1 MSRTWGNNQ
10 FLWKNV
16 HEKEIMVSDSE
27 YCVTWV
33 SCNLLCL
40 VVKTTHVAI
49 NLHGMRSKNPPNK
62 ENVSKSDVS
71 KRKKKW
77 ILSLRLVF
85 LNIPFFPP
93 RQKREETKG
102 VKRHSYSPLTASIFL
117 STSYPK
123 PDFAARSPMFCVFS
137 WFSL

>member
-1 MSRTWGNNQ
+1 MFQ
-10 FLWKNV
+10 K
-16 HEKEIMVSDSE
+16 EKKMDFVVEVSFFK
-27 YCVTWV
+27 Y
-33 SCNLLCL
+33 
-40 VVKTTHVAI
+40 
-49 NLHGMRSKNPPNK
+49 
-62 ENVSKSDVS
+62 
-71 KRKKKW
+71 
-77 ILSLRLVF
+77 
-85 LNIPFFPP
+85 PFFPP